1 MFKVANNPQTLQL
14 DNEQPKGVDLTL
26 NNVFIK
32 CVVIAVYLCQML
44 LLFNRS
50 TFESIVGPVLA
61 VCIIILTFTP
71 YYYIPFAVVLLTPHE
86 VGTVFMGRMS
96 FYMMLGFVLIFRL
109 FVVKFQVKFTLSD
122 IAWLLLG
129 LFNCLHLYIFM
140 FDHVGS
146 GKMTFMVIFTLWF
159 IYLRCD
165 AKRDEEIFNKF
176 LEAFAVAI
184 TTCAAMSLVAQ
195 TATLY
200 AEADRMGLIGI
211 GSNDPNIAAMIISL
225 GIAVTLSSKRLKMWF
240 KVAGVMI
247 MCLTIITTVSISGF
261 LAILLV
267 MLLLAAIMNKNK
279 HNISILLIII
289 FGALLAVYV
298 FPMLG
303 IMGGEDASG
312 ETINYLEYYQ
322 EKLTDRF
329 DSFLSNNYDDATS
342 GRTAL
347 SRLNLKYFSEQS
359 AMTQLFGGVDTN
371 PLGEGVSHNTFVDL
385 ILRFGYIGF
394 FVVAMIIIY
403 SVVKCM
409 QTTKNTGN
417 CTVLLCKF
425 LMLYWSFTLSIFD
438 GSIAVLWFAI
448 VLML

>member
-1 MFKVANNPQTLQL
+1 
-14 DNEQPKGVDLTL
+14 
-26 NNVFIK
+26 
-32 CVVIAVYLCQML
+32 
-44 LLFNRS
+44 
-50 TFESIVGPVLA
+50 
-61 VCIIILTFTP
+61 
-71 YYYIPFAVVLLTPHE
+71 
-86 VGTVFMGRMS
+86 
-96 FYMMLGFVLIFRL
+96 
-109 FVVKFQVKFTLSD
+109 
-122 IAWLLLG
+122 
-129 LFNCLHLYIFM
+129 
-140 FDHVGS
+140 
-146 GKMTFMVIFTLWF
+146 
-159 IYLRCD
+159 
-165 AKRDEEIFNKF
+165 
-176 LEAFAVAI
+176 
-184 TTCAAMSLVAQ
+184 
-195 TATLY
+195 
-200 AEADRMGLIGI
+200 MGLIGI
-211 GSNDPNIAAMIISL
+211 GSNDFNIAAMIISL

-371 PLGEGVSHNTFVDL
+371 PLGEGVSHNTLL
-385 ILRFGYIGF
+385 I
-394 FVVAMIIIY
+394 
-403 SVVKCM
+403 
-409 QTTKNTGN
+409 
-417 CTVLLCKF
+417 
-425 LMLYWSFTLSIFD
+425 
-438 GSIAVLWFAI
+438 
-448 VLML
+448 